1 MTINGKEDLVLLQ
14 DFKFADH
21 EEYQVTDTINR
32 EPPFLL
38 DVWNRFRARRSSRIA
53 FYIIVIIILG
63 AIFLP
68 MISRYDYTQ
77 QNPAHANLPPRVP
90 LIENFGL
97 FKGWKNGQ
105 NLYANKG
112 ANFNYYVFGTDTLGR
127 DLWVRV
133 WQGTRISLYMAFL
146 AIVID
151 LIIGVGYGLISGYYG
166 GKVDMIMQRIIEV
179 LSGIPDTVIVT
190 LLVLIMQPG
199 IFSITLALFIK
210 GWIGMSRVTRAQ
222 VLKLKEREYVLAS
235 RTLGSSSMRIIIKEI
250 LPNIMGQLI
259 VMSMFSIPSAI
270 FTEAFLAFIGLGLSA
285 PQASL
290 GVLISDGFKSFLVA
304 PYMVVIP
311 TILLSVLM
319 FSFNILADG
328 LRDSFDPT
336 MKDRG

>member
-1 MTINGKEDLVLLQ
+1 MTDYQRQ
-14 DFKFADH
+14 DFKLADR
-21 EEYQVTDTINR
+21 EEYEINDSINR
-32 EPPFLL
+32 EPPFLV
-38 DVWNRFRARRSSRIA
+38 DVWRRFRSRKSSRIA
-53 FYIIVIIILG
+53 FYIVILIILG

-68 MISRYDYTQ
+68 MISRYDYTA

-90 LIENFGL
+90 IIENLGIW
-97 FKGWKNGQ
+97 KGWKNGQ

-151 LIIGVGYGLISGYYG
+151 LIIGVSYGLISGYFG
-166 GKVDMIMQRIIEV
+166 GKVDMLMQRIIEV

-190 LLVLIMQPG
+190 LLVLVMKPG

-235 RTLGSSSMRIIIKEI
+235 RTLGSSAWRIIFKEI
-250 LPNIMGQLI
+250 LPNILGQLI

-304 PYMVVIP
+304 PYMVLIP
-311 TILLSVLM
+311 TVLLSILM

-336 MKDRG
+336 LKERG